1 MNRLFRLPANKLWAS
16 DIMYVQCT
24 TSAEGDSANNSVLC
38 KYDVVSFTSNS
49 YFTKEHR
56 VSVGVAAT
64 GVPLPVRIVPR
75 RQRQKSAPSQHIPA
89 QLPNATTEEAAA
101 ALRERDAA
109 IEEAAAARRE
119 KDAATEKAAAAC
131 RERDAATEEA
141 AAARRERDAATEKA
155 ATACRARDAA
165 IKKAAAAAKRA
176 DAWLTVA
183 RKMSNTASGR
193 VFLAECPREL
203 QEDVRK
209 PYHAGSQPTM

>member
-1 MNRLFRLPANKLWAS
+1 MPHAPCPATLRHVPQDGAPDHVCWLAS
-16 DIMYVQCT
+16 EPT
-24 TSAEGDSANNSVLC
+24 PAFASTGA
-38 KYDVVSFTSNS
+38 T
-49 YFTKEHR
+49 R

-64 GVPLPVRIVPR
+64 DVPLLDHVVPR
-75 RQRQKSAPSQHIPA
+75 KRPRKSAPSQHISA

-101 ALRERDAA
+101 AR
-109 IEEAAAARRE
+109 
-119 KDAATEKAAAAC
+119 